1 MKIAVKQSG
10 GFAGEVKDLLQLDT
24 AQMEP
29 SVSQQVERIIR
40 DGKFF
45 DLPAVV
51 QGDVGA
57 DFLRYEITV
66 TDSGRQHTV
75 IFQDDG
81 GPKTAA
87 VKKLL
92 ESLLKLR
99 R

>member
-29 SVSQQVERIIR
+29 SVSQQVERIIG
-40 DGKFF
+40 DVKFF

-75 IFQDDG
+75 SFQDDG
-81 GPKTAA
+81 GPKTATM
-87 VKKLL
+87 KKLL
-92 ESLLKLR
+92 ESLLSLR

>member
-1 MKIAVKQSG
+1 MKVTIKQSG
-10 GFAGEVKDLLQLDT
+10 GYAGEVKDLLQLDM

-40 DGKFF
+40 DVKFF

-75 IFQDDG
+75 IFYDDG

-87 VKKLL
+87 MKKLL
-92 ESLLKLR
+92 ESLLELR

>member
-24 AQMEP
+24 AQTEP

-40 DGKFF
+40 DVKFF

-81 GPKTAA
+81 GAKTAA
-87 VKKLL
+87 MKKLL
-92 ESLLKLR
+92 ESLLELR

>member
-10 GFAGEVKDLLQLDT
+10 GFAGEVKELLQLDT
-24 AQMEP
+24 ALSEP
-29 SVSQQVERIIR
+29 SFAQQVERIIR

-75 IFQDDG
+75 IFHDDD

-87 VKKLL
+87 MKKLL
-92 ESLLKLR
+92 ESLLELR

>member
-1 MKIAVKQSG
+1 MKVAIKQSG
-10 GFAGEVKDLLQLDT
+10 GYAGEVKDLLQLDT
-24 AQMEP
+24 AQTEP

-40 DGKFF
+40 DVKFF
-45 DLPAVV
+45 ELPGVL

-57 DFLRYEITV
+57 DFIRYEIAI

-75 IFQDDG
+75 IFHDDG
-81 GPKTAA
+81 GLKTA
-87 VKKLL
+87 VMKKLL

>member
-1 MKIAVKQSG
+1 MKIAIKQSG
-10 GFAGEVKDLLQLDT
+10 GFAGEVKELLQLDT
-24 AQMEP
+24 TQSEP

-40 DGKFF
+40 DVKFF
-45 DLPAVV
+45 DLPAVI

-57 DFLRYEITV
+57 DFLRYDITV

-75 IFQDDG
+75 SFQDDG

-87 VKKLL
+87 MKKFL
-92 ESLLKLR
+92 ESLLQLR

>member
-1 MKIAVKQSG
+1 VKVAIKQSG
-10 GFAGEVKDLLQLDT
+10 GYAGEVKDLLQLDT
-24 AQMEP
+24 AQIEP

-40 DGKFF
+40 DAKFF
-45 DLPAVV
+45 DLPNVV

-66 TDSGRQHTV
+66 TDGRQHTV
-75 IFQDDG
+75 SFQDDG

-87 VKKLL
+87 MKKLL

-99 R
+99 G

>member
-1 MKIAVKQSG
+1 MKVTIKQSG

-24 AQMEP
+24 ARMEP
-29 SVSQQVERIIR
+29 SVSQQVEQLIR
-40 DGKFF
+40 EVKFF
-45 DLPAVV
+45 ELRGVI

-66 TDSGRQHTV
+66 TDNGRQHTV
-75 IFQDDG
+75 IFSDDG

-87 VKKLL
+87 MKKFL

>member
-10 GFAGEVKDLLQLDT
+10 GFAGEVKELLQLDT
-24 AQMEP
+24 AQTEP

-40 DGKFF
+40 DVKFF

-66 TDSGRQHTV
+66 TDSGQQHTV
-75 IFQDDG
+75 SFQDDD

-87 VKKLL
+87 MKKLL
-92 ESLLKLR
+92 ESLLTLR

>member
-10 GFAGEVKDLLQLDT
+10 GFAGEVKELLQLDT
-24 AQMEP
+24 AQSEP
-29 SVSQQVERIIR
+29 AVSQQVERIIR
-40 DGKFF
+40 NVKFF

-66 TDSGRQHTV
+66 TDSSRQHTV
-75 IFQDDG
+75 TFQDDG

-87 VKKLL
+87 MKKLL
-92 ESLLKLR
+92 ENLLELR

>member
-24 AQMEP
+24 AQSEP

-40 DGKFF
+40 DVKFF

-87 VKKLL
+87 MKKLL

>member
-10 GFAGEVKDLLQLDT
+10 GFAGEVRELLQLDT
-24 AQMEP
+24 AQSEP
-29 SVSQQVERIIR
+29 SVAQQVERIIR

-45 DLPAVV
+45 GLPAVV

-75 IFQDDG
+75 SFQDDG

-87 VKKLL
+87 LKKLL
-92 ESLLKLR
+92 DGLLELR

>member
-1 MKIAVKQSG
+1 VKIAVKQSG
-10 GFAGEVKDLLQLDT
+10 GFAGEVKELLQLDT
-24 AQMEP
+24 AQTEP

-75 IFQDDG
+75 SFQDDG
-81 GPKTAA
+81 GAKTAA
-87 VKKLL
+87 LKKLL

>member
-1 MKIAVKQSG
+1 MKITIKQSG
-10 GFAGEVKDLLQLDT
+10 GFAGEVKELLQLDT
-24 AQMEP
+24 AQSAP
-29 SVSQQVERIIR
+29 SVGQQVEQIIR
-40 DGKFF
+40 DAKFF

-75 IFQDDG
+75 VFQDDG

-87 VKKLL
+87 MKKLL
-92 ESLLKLR
+92 ESLLELR

>member
-1 MKIAVKQSG
+1 MKIVVKQSG

-29 SVSQQVERIIR
+29 SVSRQVVRIIR
-40 DGKFF
+40 DVKFF

-75 IFQDDG
+75 VFQDDG

-87 VKKLL
+87 MKKLL
-92 ESLLKLR
+92 ESLLEQR

>member
-1 MKIAVKQSG
+1 MKVAIKQSG
-10 GFAGEVKDLLQLDT
+10 GYAGEVKDVLQLDT
-24 AQMEP
+24 AQIEP

-40 DGKFF
+40 DAKFF
-45 DLPAVV
+45 DLPNVV

-66 TDSGRQHTV
+66 TDNGRQHTV
-75 IFQDDG
+75 SFQDDG

-87 VKKLL
+87 MKKLL

-99 R
+99 G

>member
-1 MKIAVKQSG
+1 MKVAIKQSG
-10 GFAGEVKDLLQLDT
+10 GYAGEVKDLLQLDT

-29 SVSQQVERIIR
+29 SVSQQVERIIG

-66 TDSGRQHTV
+66 TDSGQQHTV
-75 IFQDDG
+75 IFHDDG

-99 R
+99 G

>member
-29 SVSQQVERIIR
+29 SLSQQVERIIR

-57 DFLRYEITV
+57 DFIRYEITV

-75 IFQDDG
+75 VFQDDG

-87 VKKLL
+87 MKKLL

-99 R
+99 G

>member
-10 GFAGEVKDLLQLDT
+10 GFAGEVKELLQLDT
-24 AQMEP
+24 AQSAP
-29 SVSQQVERIIR
+29 SVGQQVEQILR
-40 DGKFF
+40 DAEFF

-57 DFLRYEITV
+57 DFLRYEIAV
-66 TDSGRQHTV
+66 TDSGGQHTV
-75 IFQDDG
+75 SFQDDG

-87 VKKLL
+87 LKKLL